1 MRRATKIA
9 NLRAMIERAG
19 LADIVDAVYDREH
32 MAMRAVRGK
41 RRASSEEEQLISDI
55 FDSCAGVYIWLDGE
69 LRIRRSQH
77 SVNARRARL
86 LYGKQTKVGD

>member
-32 MAMRAVRGK
+32 MAMRAVRGEARCILG
-41 RRASSEEEQLISDI
+41 RRAADI
-55 FDSCAGVYIWLDGE
+55 RYF
-69 LRIRRSQH
+69 
-77 SVNARRARL
+77 
-86 LYGKQTKVGD
+86 